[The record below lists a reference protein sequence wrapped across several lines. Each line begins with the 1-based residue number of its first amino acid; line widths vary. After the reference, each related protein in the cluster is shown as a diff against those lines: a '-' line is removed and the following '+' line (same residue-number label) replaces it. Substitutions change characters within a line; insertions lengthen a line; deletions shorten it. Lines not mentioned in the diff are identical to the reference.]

1 MISQATHKISKK
13 QAWFLAARPKTLVL
27 VIVPI
32 LTGTAL
38 GLRFTQHASW
48 FLLFS
53 ALCCGVFIQIAVNL
67 INDALDFKKG
77 ADQADRLGP
86 ERMTQQ
92 GFLTYRE
99 VLYGGYGCI
108 VAAFICGLPLMI
120 YEGPYFFLL
129 IAIAGMLAYGYT
141 GGPFPLAYY
150 GLGELFVIIFFGII
164 GTLVGFYLQTQSLMI
179 SAVLAG
185 FQIGLLA
192 AAVNAI
198 NNLRD
203 IEGDARVNKKTMAV
217 RFGATFARFEITLL
231 ILLPYFLNL
240 LWSDQ
245 GFYKAG
251 IFPLVTMPLGF
262 TLVRCI
268 WYYEPSKIYNTFL
281 GMAALLNLLFGLFL
295 SIGFWL

>member
-1 MISQATHKISKK
+1 MITPVIRKISKK

-38 GLRFTQHASW
+38 GLRFTQHVSW
-48 FLLFS
+48 LLLFS

-92 GFLTYRE
+92 GFLSYRE

-129 IAIAGMLAYGYT
+129 IAIAGLLAYGYT

-164 GTLVGFYLQTQSLMI
+164 GTLVGFYLQTKSFMN
-179 SAVLAG
+179 SAMLAG

-251 IFPLVTMPLGF
+251 VFPLVTMPLGF